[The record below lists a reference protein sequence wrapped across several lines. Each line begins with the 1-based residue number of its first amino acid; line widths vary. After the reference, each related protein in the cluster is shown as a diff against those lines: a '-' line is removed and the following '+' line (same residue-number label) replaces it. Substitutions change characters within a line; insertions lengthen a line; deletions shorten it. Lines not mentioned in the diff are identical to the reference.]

1 MANDLARLD
10 EGAITSIVTGGGAL
24 TQGEVSQILTLCR
37 MRGINP
43 LAKDCYITK
52 FDGSPATI
60 IVSKDYYMRTMAQH
74 ETFRGMRA
82 GIVAVNHASG
92 ELVYREGSLVGGTTE
107 TLVGG
112 WAEIY
117 DSRWNTP
124 WRIEVSMAEYD
135 GKRALWKTKP
145 ATMIRKVA
153 IVQCAR
159 EAYPESYSG
168 LYDGSEIPEA
178 EEAIDAEIQ
187 EVTE

>member
-1 MANDLARLD
+1 MGNELARLD
-10 EGAITSIVTGGGAL
+10 EGIIQSIVTGGGTL
-24 TQGEVSQILTLCR
+24 TPGEVEQVLMLCKL
-37 MRGINP
+37 RGINP

-52 FDGSPATI
+52 FEGSPATI

-74 ETFRGMRA
+74 ETFQGMRA
-82 GIVAVNHASG
+82 GVVVVSHATG
-92 ELVYREGSLVGGTTE
+92 ELVYREGSIVGTSSE

-117 DSRWNTP
+117 DSRWTAP
-124 WRIEVSMAEYD
+124 WRIEVSMVEYD

-168 LYDGSEIPEA
+168 LYDSSEIPEA
-178 EEAIDAEIQ
+178 EQAIEAEIQ
-187 EVTE
+187 ED